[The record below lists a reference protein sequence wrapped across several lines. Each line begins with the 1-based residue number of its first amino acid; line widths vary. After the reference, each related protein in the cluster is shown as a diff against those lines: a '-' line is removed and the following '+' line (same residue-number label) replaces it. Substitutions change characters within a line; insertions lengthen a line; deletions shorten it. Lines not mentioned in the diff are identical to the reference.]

1 MTESAALEETQ
12 PQSISNPQSNHNTDE
27 APNQPPDPVSPSTLE
42 PPTHPKRLL
51 PPSLSSS
58 YPHGLISNQPRT
70 PSQQAAFENRKQEIL
85 QTMSDEEIE
94 AKYQETVQKVET
106 ALRGIK
112 DGNERVD
119 KQVEA
124 KMKTREMER
133 KVWQRLKGVDGK

>member
-1 MTESAALEETQ
+1 
-12 PQSISNPQSNHNTDE
+12 
-27 APNQPPDPVSPSTLE
+27 PPDPVSPSTLE
-42 PPTHPKRLL
+42 PPTYPKRLL

-58 YPHGLISNQPRT
+58 CPHGLITNQPRT

-124 KMKTREMER
+124 KMKTRETER
-133 KVWQRLKGVDGK
+133 KVWPRLKGVDGK